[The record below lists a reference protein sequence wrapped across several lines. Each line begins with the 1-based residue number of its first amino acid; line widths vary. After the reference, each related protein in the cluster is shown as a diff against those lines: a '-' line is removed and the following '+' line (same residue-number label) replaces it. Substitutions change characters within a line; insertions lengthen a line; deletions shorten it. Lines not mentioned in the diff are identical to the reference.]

1 MGMVQLVCIGTES
14 RISIGES
21 TMKEYRIKITEMTKM
36 PNGSFS
42 TEEKLGLSCEGTER
56 LVADLIVAIADT
68 IYSWYKSQDMA
79 NKGLAK

>member
-1 MGMVQLVCIGTES
+1 MVQLVCIGTES

-36 PNGSFS
+36 PNGTFS
-42 TEEKLGLSCEGTER
+42 AEEKLYLSCEGNEQ
-56 LVADLIVAIADT
+56 LVAELNVAITDT
-68 IYSWYKSQDMA
+68 IYNWYKSQDVA